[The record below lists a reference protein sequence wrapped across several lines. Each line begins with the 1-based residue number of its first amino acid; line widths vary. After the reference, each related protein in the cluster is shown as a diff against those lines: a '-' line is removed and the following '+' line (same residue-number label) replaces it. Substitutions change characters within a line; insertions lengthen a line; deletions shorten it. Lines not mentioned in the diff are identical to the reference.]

1 MNIELN
7 QSEFVDI
14 EGLAEAAALSTD
26 KNLKVIIRYA
36 ETAASYLPDDIQN
49 DDASMHPIHQLREA
63 CFNELCR
70 RHGDDFM
77 LSDGAECDTAPL
89 RIAA

>member
-1 MNIELN
+1 MKVELN

-26 KNLKVIIRYA
+26 ENLKVIIRYA
-36 ETAASYLPDDIQN
+36 ETAASHSTIAAQYDD
-49 DDASMHPIHQLREA
+49 DSMHPIHQLREA

-70 RHGDDFM
+70 RHGVDYM
-77 LSDGAECDTAPL
+77 LVNDTESMPTAL
-89 RIAA
+89 SAVA

>member
-14 EGLAEAAALSTD
+14 EGLAEAALLSTD

-36 ETAASYLPDDIQN
+36 ETAASHSTVASRYDED
-49 DDASMHPIHQLREA
+49 SMHPIHQLREA
-63 CFNELCR
+63 CFNELSR
-70 RHGDDFM
+70 RHGDDYM
-77 LSDGAECDTAPL
+77 LPDDTECDTTPL